1 MSNFSRAMSDA
12 DIAISEIKSRNLHP
26 FDEQNEIRKLQGM
39 EELTLAQWILSE
51 RNYKTDLDVVEG
63 VDND

>member
-1 MSNFSRAMSDA
+1 MSNFSQAMSGA

-51 RNYKTDLDVVEG
+51 RHYNQDPYRFLDFSK
-63 VDND
+63 